1 MTGEENTGRANRR
14 WIAAAINIGVLV
26 AAARGLSR
34 TELFRDGPLGHWYGY
49 AGLAVA
55 IAAGYAAVR
64 WLVSRA
70 YRRRPPAV
78 TSHSPVSQSDGP
90 PSIQ

>member
-1 MTGEENTGRANRR
+1 MTGEQDTGRPKR
-14 WIAAAINIGVLV
+14 WWIGAAVSMVVLS

-34 TELFRDGPLGHWYGY
+34 TEQFQDGPLGHWYGY
-49 AGLAVA
+49 AGLALV

-70 YRRRPPAV
+70 YRRR
-78 TSHSPVSQSDGP
+78 QR
-90 PSIQ
+90 

>member
-1 MTGEENTGRANRR
+1 MTGEQDTGRPNRW
-14 WIAAAINIGVLV
+14 WIGAAVSMVVLS

-34 TELFRDGPLGHWYGY
+34 TEQFRDGPLGHWYGY
-49 AGLAVA
+49 AGLALV

-70 YRRRPPAV
+70 HRRR
-78 TSHSPVSQSDGP
+78 QR
-90 PSIQ
+90 

>member
-1 MTGEENTGRANRR
+1 MSGEENTGKPNRW
-14 WIAAAINIGVLV
+14 WIGGAVTMVVVL

-34 TELFRDGPLGHWYGY
+34 TEQFRDGPLGHWYGY

-55 IAAGYAAVR
+55 IAAGYAVVR

-70 YRRRPPAV
+70 QR
-78 TSHSPVSQSDGP
+78 
-90 PSIQ
+90 